1 MALDLTTDDE
11 KENKQ
16 IADLNALKGYRH
28 SVVSIPRNIT
38 FSHRGSIGKCMYIIL
53 IICLKEIGS
62 AELIFEVREIV
73 LLGSTMKDIF
83 HSPTDYQL
91 I

>member
-38 FSHRGSIGKCMYIIL
+38 FSHRGSIGKCMYNTYL
-53 IICLKEIGS
+53 SIICLKEIGS
-62 AELIFEVREIV
+62 VHSLIKKTQPV
-73 LLGSTMKDIF
+73 K
-83 HSPTDYQL
+83 
-91 I
+91 